1 MLASVREMLLRV
13 QLPMKPARWLLV
25 AGLLLG
31 CAKVLPVYQ
40 IPEILVGESS
50 FFPTI
55 EAYTDAPIV
64 GGNRIDLLF
73 NGDETFP
80 AMLRDIIAAKSTIT
94 FAQYLYE
101 DGSISYEFAQAFSDR
116 CRAGVQAHILIDNQG
131 SQNIPAAIPAMM
143 REAGCHVEFFRRVEA
158 QQVFLPWKLLKYN
171 YRNHR
176 RVLVIDGRV
185 GFTGG
190 YGISEAWTGD
200 GRTED
205 HWRETNARVEGPV
218 VKYLQAAFTESWL
231 ETTGILLGGDGY
243 FPRLEPRGKI
253 SAQMVK
259 SSPIGGSFQN
269 YMLFLLSISSAKKSI
284 LITNSYF
291 IPDDTMIE
299 ALLNAAARGVRVV
312 VLVPGKIDHQIT
324 YRASRSNY
332 GRMLLGGIQIFEYM
346 AALMHAK
353 TMVVDGVWATVGS
366 TNFDNRSFALNE
378 ELNLTVYDSG
388 LAGRLEE
395 AFEQDLEYSRKITYE
410 EWSSRGIGE
419 RIYELFAFPVRE
431 YL

>member
-1 MLASVREMLLRV
+1 MERGVKEIFRRTH
-13 QLPMKPARWLLV
+13 PMKRLKWL
-25 AGLLLG
+25 GLILILG
-31 CAKVLPVYQ
+31 CAKVLPVYK
-40 IPEILVGESS
+40 IPDILVGEPS

-80 AMLRDIIAAKSTIT
+80 AMLRDIKTAKSTIT

-101 DGSISYEFAQAFSDR
+101 EGSISDEFAEAFSDR
-116 CRAGVQAHILIDNQG
+116 CRAGVRAHILIDNQG
-131 SQNIPAAIPAMM
+131 SQKIPGKIPAMM
-143 REAGCHVEFFRRVEA
+143 RDAGCHVEFFRRVEA

-190 YGISEAWTGD
+190 YGISQAWTGD
-200 GRTED
+200 GRTEG
-205 HWRETNARVEGPV
+205 HWRETNARVEGPL

-231 ETTGILLGGDGY
+231 EATGTVLGGDGY
-243 FPRLEPRGKI
+243 FPRLEPRGKV

-269 YMLFLLSISSAKKSI
+269 YMLFLLSITSAKKSI

-299 ALLNAAARGVRVV
+299 ALLQAATRGVRVV

-388 LAGRLEE
+388 IARRLEE
-395 AFEQDLEYSRKITYE
+395 AFEQDLKYSRKISYE

-419 RIYELFAFPVRE
+419 RIYEIFAFPVKE